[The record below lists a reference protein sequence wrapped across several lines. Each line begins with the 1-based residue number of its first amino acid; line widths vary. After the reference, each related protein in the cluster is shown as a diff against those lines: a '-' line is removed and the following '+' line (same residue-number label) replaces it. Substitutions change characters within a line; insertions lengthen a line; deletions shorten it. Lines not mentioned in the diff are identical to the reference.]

1 MSANRS
7 ISSSPKSAV
16 ITLLLCL
23 FLGALGAHRFYV
35 GKVKTG
41 ILMLLTLGGFG
52 IWTLVD
58 LVLIV
63 CSDFKDSEGRVL
75 IYAKPG
81 SSPLKYVMG
90 ILALFAG
97 VLTMCVGVIFVTVL
111 LATDS
116 LTSVVK
122 AQLAA
127 IRAGE
132 LDKAYGYSAAGFQ
145 EETSYTAFKT
155 FVNTYPVIRNNTGV
169 SFTVRE
175 LENDQGYLQGVVHS
189 KQGELPIE
197 YQLVLENKTWKI
209 LGLRVNPAA
218 EEEASREDQSGSQ
231 VESKSIKNLTY
242 ENKFAKYTIQYPDNW
257 YYENSDKYSVLFSG
271 LKGTPA
277 YASTVT
283 IQMLPMKKSGG
294 LYKDAKAV
302 AADLKKQIKEKTQD
316 VKFLGEGSADLPGDG
331 SAYHGEYF
339 EVKYTYKGLPIHK
352 MQYVI
357 VTPDGSTAYSWGYTT
372 DEERYSID
380 LPVAKAM
387 YESWVIQ
394 K

>member
-7 ISSSPKSAV
+7 ISSSPKSTV

-41 ILMLLTLGGFG
+41 ILMLLTLGCFG
-52 IWTLVD
+52 VWTLVD
-58 LVLIV
+58 LVQIV
-63 CSDFKDSEGRVL
+63 CSEFKDSEGRVL
-75 IYAKPG
+75 VYAAPG
-81 SSPLKYVMG
+81 SASIKYILG
-90 ILALFAG
+90 ILALFVGMFSMYVG
-97 VLTMCVGVIFVTVL
+97 VLFLALLLVT
-111 LATDS
+111 DN
-116 LTSVVK
+116 LTSVAK

-132 LDKAYGYSAAGFQ
+132 IDKAYQYSAAGFQ
-145 EETSYTAFKT
+145 DETSYSTFQAFI
-155 FVNTYPVIRNNTGV
+155 NAYPVIRNNTGV
-169 SFTVRE
+169 SITVKE
-175 LENDQGYLQGVVHS
+175 FENGQGYIQGVVHS
-189 KQGELPIE
+189 KQGDLPIE

-218 EEEASREDQSGSQ
+218 GEGASQEDQSGSK
-231 VESKSIKNLTY
+231 VESKSTKKLTY
-242 ENKFAKYTIQYPDNW
+242 QDKFAKYTIQYPDNW

-302 AADLKKQIKEKTQD
+302 TADLKKQIKEKAKD

-339 EVKYTYKGLPIHK
+339 EVKYTYKGVPIHK